1 MALLLIIDTAAEQA
15 TIALAYNGTVLAQRQ
30 CTTQKEHASFVQPA
44 IVELLQEAQQ
54 TLQQLDAVAVTIGPG
69 SYTGLRVGLASAKGL
84 CYALKKPL
92 ITISTLELWALAGRN
107 LLQQQAWQAAY
118 IIPLIDAR
126 RMEVFAAVYDAIG
139 NEVMPPHAHI
149 LETDSYAA
157 QLAEGPVLFLGSG
170 ATKWQSL
177 CRHSHAHFS
186 VTPYHAGHV
195 CSLAEERWQ
204 QQQFASLA
212 YTAPLYV
219 KSFYTTTGKA

>member
-1 MALLLIIDTAAEQA
+1 MLTRTPL
-15 TIALAYNGTVLAQRQ
+15 NGPVNPGWDDRP
-30 CTTQKEHASFVQPA
+30 HA
-44 IVELLQEAQQ
+44 IV
-54 TLQQLDAVAVTIGPG
+54 IGAG
-69 SYTGLRVGLASAKGL
+69 FGGLAAAVRLGARG
-84 CYALKKPL
+84 YRVTVVEALDQPGGRAGAYHQDGFTFDQGPTI
-92 ITISTLELWALAGRN
+92 ITLPHVFEELWALAGRN